1 MTRIAVFSDIH
12 FGQLSRTDFFAA
24 PGEKIKD
31 NSIGDK
37 PLGEGLIMLLKEMK
51 PDCFFIAGDL
61 TSAAE
66 PQEFYYCE
74 KKIIELAD
82 TVGVK
87 RENIIC
93 CTGNHDVDWKISKL
107 SPLEEGHF
115 ENNNEIETLRCNKY
129 QEIAA
134 HVAEICFEDI
144 KGNVEKMG
152 PAPFSGVHE
161 RNDFIVFVLNTGWH
175 CGPNQKYSHG
185 ELTKKQLDWFIEKT
199 KDYIDDDR
207 KKIVLMHH
215 HPFNYPYPN
224 IGEEISQI
232 KEGPEFIEIAEEN
245 GIDIVIHGH
254 RHHPKVKTELREGC
268 SPLTYFCAGSL
279 SVNAEHRSNGE
290 IPNTMHFIDI
300 DKTKDYFVLYNYS
313 YTGTEGWKKTTY
325 SATTPLDDVMRVGK
339 VYTKEECINKVREFA
354 NSEEQL
360 IHLEWNTIDEAIRFQ
375 TYNEVMEIVNA
386 ELGGKYEIIGR
397 FPERVMLLRKGVV

>member
-12 FGQLSRTDFFAA
+12 FGQLARTDFFAA

-31 NSIGDK
+31 NSTGDK
-37 PLGEGLIMLLKEMK
+37 PLGEGLIMLLEKMK
-51 PDCFFIAGDL
+51 PDYFFIAGDL

-74 KKIIELAD
+74 RRILELAD
-82 TVGVK
+82 RVNVN

-107 SPLEEGHF
+107 FPLPEGRF
-115 ENNNEIETLRCNKY
+115 ENESEISLYRHTKY
-129 QEIAA
+129 QSIAS

-144 KGNVEKMG
+144 KVWSEKRG
-152 PAPFSGVHE
+152 PAPFSGVYE
-161 RNDFIVFVLNTGWH
+161 EADFIVFVLNTGWQ
-175 CGPNQKYSHG
+175 CGPEQKYSHG
-185 ELTKKQLDWFIEKT
+185 ELTEKQLRWLNDRSGEYKN
-199 KDYIDDDR
+199 DDR

-224 IGEEISQI
+224 VGEEISQI
-232 KEGPEFIEIAEEN
+232 KEGSEFVEVAEQN
-245 GIDIVIHGH
+245 GIDMVIHGH

-268 SPLTYFCAGSL
+268 SPVTYFCAGSL
-279 SVNAEHRSNGE
+279 SVNAQHRSNGE
-290 IPNTMHFIDI
+290 IPNTMHFIDV

-325 SATTPLDDVMRVGK
+325 SDATPLDDIMRVGK
-339 VYTKEECINKVREFA
+339 VFSKEECVQKIREYK
-354 NSEEQL
+354 NMEEQL
-360 IHLEWNTIDEAIRFQ
+360 IKIEWDKIDETIRFQ
-375 TYNEVMEIVNA
+375 TYREAMELIRNE
-386 ELGGKYEIIGR
+386 LSDTYEIIGS
-397 FPERVMLLRKGVV
+397 FPEKVMLLRKGEV